1 METIQTDFASVNV
14 IFVIEYRISKSI
26 IWPTKPI
33 ESHSM
38 YPTGQHVQHAYY
50 VGFFIAAITAFIK
63 NSYSHLWWAQILSI
77 CENRWFERV
86 WRDFPEVKLVKDPT
100 LEAIEAADRW
110 VISLLMLH
118 IMDYQCEYCGAFC
131 RTADD
136 AALVDGSDCG
146 LICCFRLQFARS

>member
-38 YPTGQHVQHAYY
+38 YPTGPTCPTCILRRV
-50 VGFFIAAITAFIK
+50 FIAAITAFIK
-63 NSYSHLWWAQILSI
+63 NSFSHLWWAQTLLSI

-86 WRDFPEVKLVKDPT
+86 WKDFPEVKLVKDPT
-100 LEAIEAADRW
+100 LEVIEAADRW
-110 VISLLMLH
+110 VISLLMPH

-136 AALVDGSDCG
+136 AALVDRSDCG
-146 LICCFRLQFARS
+146 